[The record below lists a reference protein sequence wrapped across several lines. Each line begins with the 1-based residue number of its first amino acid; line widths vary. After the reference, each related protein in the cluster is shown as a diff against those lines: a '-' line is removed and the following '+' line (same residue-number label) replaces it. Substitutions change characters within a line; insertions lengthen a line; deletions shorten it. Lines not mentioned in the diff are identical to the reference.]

1 LRGVGDFAEINDET
15 EEQLMAI
22 ATDVEVGE
30 VRVLREQAKAIH
42 GVLRA
47 NTEGIT
53 EADSLVQPQPGG
65 NCLNWVVGHL
75 METWDMVLPLVG
87 EEPVLGGT
95 VLARYKRGSA
105 ELHEAGEALPLEK
118 LLSACDEAAKRM
130 DAGLAGLTEDKL
142 DELAPFSP
150 RKRADE
156 TVRSLLSLVMFHQ
169 AYHVGQSGL
178 LRRIAGKEGK
188 IK

>member
-1 LRGVGDFAEINDET
+1 
-15 EEQLMAI
+15 MAT
-22 ATDVEVGE
+22 ATVVHAEVGE
-30 VRVLREQAKAIH
+30 VRVLREQVKAIN
-42 GVLRA
+42 GVLRG

-53 EADSLVQPQPGG
+53 EAEGLIQPQPGG

-87 EEPVLGGT
+87 EEPVLGGE

-118 LLSACDEAAKRM
+118 LLRACDEAAKRM
-130 DAGLAGLTEDKL
+130 DKGLARLTEGRL
-142 DELAPFSP
+142 DEAAPFSP
-150 RKRADE
+150 RKKADE

-169 AYHVGQSGL
+169 AYHVGQTGL